1 MKNNYFVCVENEE
14 DHKKAETAI
23 STLLEKADQTY
34 KQQQYM
40 KAGLESMLQSI
51 KERRSMS
58 GLSTSQ
64 SLSGAIPSSVSQG
77 ILGNGLGGGG
87 MSVSYASA
95 AANALNNN
103 LAVGGSGGGSNNNN
117 IVGLGGNMAAAAQA
131 LASGSGGAITLSS
144 SSGPSLVLK
153 NVQSLAY
160 CYAIDCKSS
169 YEELNRLMRVNYSNS
184 YNKNMRLRF
193 L

>member
-1 MKNNYFVCVENEE
+1 M
-14 DHKKAETAI
+14 AI
-23 STLLEKADQTY
+23 SSLLEKADQTY

-64 SLSGAIPSSVSQG
+64 SLSGVMPTSVGPG
-77 ILGNGLGGGG
+77 ILGNGSGGAG

-103 LAVGGSGGGSNNNN
+103 LAVGGSAGNNNNN
-117 IVGLGGNMAAAAQA
+117 ISGNVVGLGGNMATAAQA
-131 LASGSGGAITLSS
+131 LASGGAGAITLSN

-169 YEELNRLMRVNYSNS
+169 YEELSRLMRVS
-184 YNKNMRLRF
+184 
-193 L
+193 